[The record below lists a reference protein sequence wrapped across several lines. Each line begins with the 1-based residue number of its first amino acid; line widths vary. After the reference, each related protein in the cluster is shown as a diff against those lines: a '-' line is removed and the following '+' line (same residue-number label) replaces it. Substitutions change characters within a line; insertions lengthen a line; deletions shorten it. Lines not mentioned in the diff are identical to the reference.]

1 MAEDKNIEVNEK
13 VTEEVT
19 RAAREADSRT
29 QTARTTDTWEP
40 QSKLPN
46 PAPQDGWVFR
56 WVATSILGQP
66 NNVNVSSKF
75 REGWEPVKAEDH
87 PELNLVSDHGSEW
100 ADKGNMEVGGLLLCK
115 APKEL
120 MEQRDEYYRNIAQ
133 TQIEGVDNN
142 YLKENDPRMPL
153 LKPERKTR
161 STFGGGS
168 K

>member
-1 MAEDKNIEVNEK
+1 MSEEKNIE

-19 RAAREADSRT
+19 RQAREAESREV
-29 QTARTTDTWEP
+29 QTRPKTSWEP
-40 QSKLPN
+40 QSKLPK
-46 PAPQDGWVFR
+46 PAYQEGWVFR
-56 WVATSILGQP
+56 WVATSILGEA
-66 NNVNVSSKF
+66 NNVNVSAKF

-100 ADKGNMEVGGLLLCK
+100 AGKGNMEVGGLLLCK

-120 MEQRDEYYRNIAQ
+120 MEQRDAYYKNMAQ
-133 TQIEGVDNN
+133 TQMEAVDNN
-142 YLKENDPRMPL
+142 YLKENDPRMPM